1 MVEPA
6 VLAGVANPVVEVV
19 VEANLA
25 AAVGQASPVAVAAAV
40 AMAEVAEV
48 AEPVPAEVVLVQH
61 PGRAGAERG
70 LQVWADSLFSLP
82 LVRR

>member
-1 MVEPA
+1 M
-6 VLAGVANPVVEVV
+6 ANPAVEVV

-25 AAVGQASPVAVAAAV
+25 AAVGLASPVAVAAAV

-48 AEPVPAEVVLVQH
+48 AELVPAEVVLVQH

-82 LVRR
+82 LVKR